1 MYLLKKVNGNL
12 HSHVVTYPVPVNIN
26 YFFGFGFLA
35 MVSLVMQILTGV
47 FLSMH
52 YTAHVS
58 HAFFS
63 VEHIMRDVNSG
74 WFLRLLHANGAS
86 FFFIVLY
93 IHIAKGLFYES
104 FSYPRNHLW
113 MSGIVIFLLTMATA
127 FMGYVLP
134 WGQMSF
140 WGATVIINLFTAIP
154 IVGEDIATFLWGGF
168 SVANP
173 TLNRFFSLHY
183 LLPFVI
189 LGLVIVHLGLL
200 HAVGSTNVLNS
211 AKSVNNIFFY
221 PYFFVKD
228 FVGFFAFFTILFF
241 FVFFEP
247 NYLGHP
253 DNFIE
258 ANPMVTPLHIVPE
271 WYFLPFYAILRSI
284 PDKLGGVIF
293 MFASILILFV
303 YTLISFMGSNS
314 QTGAIIMSKYRC
326 TYKAGLFLFFLV
338 VCFLGWLGS
347 RTVDAPYVYHGQL
360 CTFLYFFYFFYLLY
374 IRNEEL
380 VVYYSLLAARVPQH
394 FLGSSNVST
403 ASFNISAGSRSADVL
418 ASFVSKL
425 NNVWSNVLTNN
436 VTFGV
441 AGSSDVSG
449 VRSVNTR
456 LPIYLQKLGAADATV
471 LSSYTPN
478 QSGGLIRNTN
488 LFGTQTKK
496 LGSFGLKF
504 SSTAVGRSLGK

>member
-1 MYLLKKVNGNL
+1 MYLLKKLNGNL

-26 YFFGFGFLA
+26 YFFGFGFLSL
-35 MVSLVMQILTGV
+35 VSLVMQILTGV

-154 IVGEDIATFLWGGF
+154 VVGEDIATFLWGGF

-189 LGLVIVHLGLL
+189 LGLVVVHLGLL

-211 AKSVNNIFFY
+211 GKSVNNIFFY
-221 PYFFVKD
+221 PYFFIKD

-303 YTLISFMGSNS
+303 YTLVSFMGVNS
-314 QTGAIIMSKYRC
+314 QTGAVIMSKYRC
-326 TYKAGLFLFFLV
+326 TYKVGLFLFFLV

-360 CTFLYFFYFFYLLY
+360 CTFLYFLYFFYLLY

-380 VVYYSLLAARVPQH
+380 RIYYSLLAARPPQH
-394 FLGSSNVST
+394 FLVSAERSSSVGV
-403 ASFNISAGSRSADVL
+403 GSRSADVL
-418 ASFVSKL
+418 VSFARKFNNIWSSLLASKGSFDTSGGRFV
-425 NNVWSNVLTNN
+425 NIM
-436 VTFGV
+436 
-441 AGSSDVSG
+441 
-449 VRSVNTR
+449 
-456 LPIYLQKLGAADATV
+456 LPVYLQKLQPSNVNGLIYTV
-471 LSSYTPN
+471 GSLRNASAFSGRTN
-478 QSGGLIRNTN
+478 IFCTKLEKTCISGGKYTSTFKKNSIR
-488 LFGTQTKK
+488 
-496 LGSFGLKF
+496 SFIK
-504 SSTAVGRSLGK
+504 